1 MQNKVAHNNSNDK
14 KIKYNYG
21 IKCQNVRL
29 IKDSQNLGVISTKD
43 AMQHAID
50 AESDLIQI
58 SDSDPPVC
66 IIEDFGKYKYTL
78 SQRNKKKLKSSNVVE
93 QKEVRFG
100 PNIDKHDIFV
110 KINQVKSFIAQGKHV
125 LLRVKFNK
133 REKAHKDR
141 GFAILKEVLTEVSL
155 LCDVQSPPALAGG
168 DVLAKVSPKIVQE

>member
-1 MQNKVAHNNSNDK
+1 MQNKTSNNNDK

-21 IKCQNVRL
+21 IKSPNVRL
-29 IKDSQNLGVISTKD
+29 IKENANIGVIPFKE

-58 SDSDPPVC
+58 SESDPPVC
-66 IIEDFGKYKYTL
+66 IIEDFGKYKYLL
-78 SQRNKKKLKSSNVVE
+78 SQRNKKKVKSGNIIE

-110 KINQVKSFIAQGKHV
+110 KINQVKLFLSHGKHV
-125 LLRVKFNK
+125 LLRVKFTK

-141 GFAILKEVLTEVSL
+141 GFAILKEVIADISL
-155 LCDVQSPPALAGG
+155 ICDVLSPPALAGG
-168 DVLAKVSPKIVQE
+168 DVLAKISPKVQE